1 MSCYPADSGTCA
13 ANGASTARRGRAQAP
28 RPALALLA
36 LMMALAPF
44 GDTEYTPA
52 MPAIAH
58 ALGADYGMVQLTVVF
73 AGVQGDRAPATLGP
87 VPLCGV
93 AAG

>member
-73 AGVQGDRAPATLGP
+73 AVYVIRERRGLREHVMHRHGRTG
-87 VPLCGV
+87 
-93 AAG
+93 